1 MVPDQNTTLMVWKTP
16 MKSRKCTNVGRNRW
30 YVHWTEYSQIYSVV
44 GLFNSIPVAWYISRR
59 NVQTGW
65 NNTVHVWTL
74 HTVMFSLVCAQNE
87 GDFVCPTH
95 GTAVPCVHWI
105 KTTWKTWVACRFFWL
120 SSWEWWSFWE
130 WKCTWYNQYNH
141 LTQQSCHKHKMW
153 YIAHLKVDQ
162 FLFIKMYFCACI
174 PSSFKLRGKVYKK
187 TVSNKIR
194 WEYMYTRSCYLVLDL
209 L

>member
-1 MVPDQNTTLMVWKTP
+1 MVWKTP
-16 MKSRKCTNVGRNRW
+16 MKSRKRTNVGRNRW

-105 KTTWKTWVACRFFWL
+105 KTTWKRGWHAVSFGRRRGNDGPMQACATEYGSNHKQNRKSVWVCWMHGWVC
-120 SSWEWWSFWE
+120 SDQYHDIWEVIDS
-130 WKCTWYNQYNH
+130 
-141 LTQQSCHKHKMW
+141 L
-153 YIAHLKVDQ
+153 
-162 FLFIKMYFCACI
+162 
-174 PSSFKLRGKVYKK
+174 
-187 TVSNKIR
+187 
-194 WEYMYTRSCYLVLDL
+194 
-209 L
+209 